1 MSKIDSPV
9 LELLD
14 ALDDLDDGIE
24 YIREMVRTIFFDE
37 LGNDAEE
44 EEDKQEVPQE
54 EVKPETEEKTE
65 K

>member
-44 EEDKQEVPQE
+44 EDKQEVPQE